1 MKMNVL
7 PPGTRPPVSWW
18 RARECA
24 PGSDRTWQ
32 SSCQTS
38 SCPPVST
45 ERGECRRLYTSAG
58 TSTVRVVLDTHL
70 DGADVLLAEAL
81 ERLDDLLVRAP
92 QLEHNATRTLLLQ
105 PHITQL
111 WRYTLW
117 PVRCSGSYSFTES
130 VRLAARSPWTIWK
143 KNSL

>member
-1 MKMNVL
+1 MNVL

-24 PGSDRTWQ
+24 PGSGRTWQ

-92 QLEHNATRTLLLQ
+92 QLEHNAPRTLLLQ

-111 WRYTLW
+111 
-117 PVRCSGSYSFTES
+117 
-130 VRLAARSPWTIWK
+130 
-143 KNSL
+143 